1 MPLFLK
7 KNDLGTTIAL
17 WQITEPEAWFLAGL
31 ELTVRETEQLA
42 GIKGRKR
49 VEWLAVRYL
58 THELSGMASRSPILK
73 DDSGKPYLAHEG
85 LHLSISHSGEIAA
98 AMLAQLP
105 VGIDIQRPVEKIER
119 IAHKFLRPEEAASLS
134 TTHRLLHLHVYWG
147 AKEVLYKAYGRREL
161 DFRAH
166 IAVKPFHF
174 EPDGGGVTGKVEKE
188 GFVAQYDL
196 RYELVEGYVLVYG
209 VERSF

>member
-7 KNDLGTTIAL
+7 KNDLSATIAL
-17 WQITEPEAWFLAGL
+17 WQVAESEAWFLANL
-31 ELTVRETEQLA
+31 ALTMQEMEQLA

-85 LHLSISHSGEIAA
+85 LHLSISHSGELAA
-98 AMLAQLP
+98 AMLAPLP
-105 VGIDIQRPVEKIER
+105 AGIDIQRPVEKIER
-119 IAHKFLRPEEAASLS
+119 IAHKFLRPEEDASLS

-147 AKEVLYKAYGRREL
+147 AKEALYKAYGRREL
-161 DFRAH
+161 DFRGH
-166 IAVKPFHF
+166 IAIAPFHF
-174 EPDGGGVTGKVEKE
+174 DPEGGAFVGKVEKE
-188 GFVAQYDL
+188 GFFARYDL
-196 RYELVEGYVLVYG
+196 RYEVVEGYVLVYG
-209 VERSF
+209 VEQTH

>member
-7 KNDLGTTIAL
+7 KNDLGATIAL
-17 WQITEPEAWFLAGL
+17 WQIAEPEAWFLANL
-31 ELTVRETEQLA
+31 ELTVPEMAQLT

-58 THELSGMASRSPILK
+58 THELSGMAARSPILK

-85 LHLSISHSGEIAA
+85 LHLSISHSGEMAA
-98 AMLAQLP
+98 AMLAPLP
-105 VGIDIQRPVEKIER
+105 AGIDIQRPVEKIER
-119 IAHKFLRPEEAASLS
+119 IAHKFLRPEEAACLS
-134 TTHRLLHLHVYWG
+134 REHHLLHLHVYWG

-161 DFRAH
+161 DFRGH
-166 IAVKPFHF
+166 IAIAPFHF
-174 EPDGGGVTGKVEKE
+174 ELSGGTFTGKVEKE

-196 RYELVEGYVLVYG
+196 RYEVVEGYVLVYG
-209 VERSF
+209 IEQNH